1 MFLNLESTRVAGPR
15 IRHKIG
21 VRTSRCLRPAISLWL
36 NQRIRLVGADRR
48 EKGMGFI
55 AFLILGLIAGAIA
68 KQLLPGVQGGG
79 LFMTMLLGVVGAL
92 LGGWLG
98 SVLFDVDLGG
108 FFEIRT
114 WLIAIVG
121 SILVLV
127 IYGFFA
133 RSRQA

>member
-1 MFLNLESTRVAGPR
+1 
-15 IRHKIG
+15 
-21 VRTSRCLRPAISLWL
+21 
-36 NQRIRLVGADRR
+36 
-48 EKGMGFI
+48 MGFI

-98 SVLFDVDLGG
+98 GVLFDVDLGG

-121 SILVLV
+121 SIVVLV
-127 IYGFFA
+127 VYGFFA
-133 RSRQA
+133 RGRRG

>member
-1 MFLNLESTRVAGPR
+1 
-15 IRHKIG
+15 
-21 VRTSRCLRPAISLWL
+21 
-36 NQRIRLVGADRR
+36 
-48 EKGMGFI
+48 MGFI

-68 KQLLPGVQGGG
+68 KQLLPGAQGGG
-79 LFMTMLLGVVGAL
+79 LLMTMLLGVVGAL

-121 SILVLV
+121 SIVVLV

-133 RSRQA
+133 RSRRPDLLP